1 MLRIVV
7 LVGVYV
13 VCCFCCFFNFLLLW
27 FFVFV
32 VLWFV
37 IADGCLLFLAFVV
50 VCKLSP
56 SSSSTQNHFVKRP

>member
-7 LVGVYV
+7 LVGVCV
-13 VCCFCCFFNFLLLW
+13 VCCFCCFVNFLLLL
-27 FFVFV
+27 FVLV
-32 VLWFV
+32 VFWFV